1 MMDTSPPTE
10 SGLGR
15 ALVGLATALLTMLS
29 TLSAHAATT
38 FTGDKIQGLPVITQ
52 LDVDDLDPGKTQRF
66 MFRGVEMGTGEF
78 WYVPVIVAK
87 GGKPGKRI
95 LLVAGV
101 HGDELNPMRAL
112 QQVFADIDAS
122 TLSGSVVGILG
133 ASRPGVEWVT
143 RTWPM
148 SNLGTVLI
156 NPNRTWP
163 GEESGNTVERHCW
176 LITNQL
182 IKGNVDVGVDFHTG
196 GTGID
201 FALFVFAYATDPEAR
216 RMAELFPVDQIM
228 ADPGLPGTLEYA
240 LVQAGIPALTV
251 ELGGPRGFDT
261 EMIRIG
267 VEGAENLL
275 AHYKMTDRP
284 VGQTAKDR
292 NVFRGNKL
300 EDIPSV
306 TGGFVELLVKL
317 NDEVKRGQ
325 KVAIQRNSFGDV
337 VHEYTAG
344 VDGRVAII
352 GTDAIR
358 ERGVTIVTILTSSSD
373 CPAGGCPYHG
383 DDE

>member
-1 MMDTSPPTE
+1 MN
-10 SGLGR
+10 GR
-15 ALVGLATALLTMLS
+15 TPAKLRLDVATIGVLTALLIMLWAL
-29 TLSAHAATT
+29 TAQAATA

-52 LDVDDLDPGKTQRF
+52 LDVNDLEPGKTQRF
-66 MFRGVEMGTGEF
+66 MFQGVEMGSGEF

-87 GGKPGKRI
+87 GAKPGKRI
-95 LLVAGV
+95 LLVSGV
-101 HGDELNPMRAL
+101 HGDELNPIRAV
-112 QQVFADIDAS
+112 QQVFADFDAS
-122 TLSGSVVGILG
+122 TLSGSVIGILG
-133 ASRPGVEWVT
+133 PNRPGVEWVT
-143 RTWPM
+143 RKWPT
-148 SNLGTVLI
+148 SSLGTTLI

-163 GEESGNTVERHCW
+163 GEESGNTVERQCW
-176 LITNQL
+176 LITNRL
-182 IKGNVDVGVDFHTG
+182 IKGNVDVGVDYHTG
-196 GTGID
+196 GTGSD
-201 FALFVFAYATDPEAR
+201 FALAKDAEAL

-251 ELGGPRGFDT
+251 ELGGPRGFDA

-317 NDEVKRGQ
+317 NDEVKKGQ
-325 KVAIQRNSFGDV
+325 KVAIQRNAFGDV

-358 ERGVTIVTILTSSSD
+358 ERGVNIVTILASSAD
-373 CPAGGCPYHG
+373 CPTDGCPYHG

>member
-1 MMDTSPPTE
+1 MDRNAQAKR
-10 SGLGR
+10 GLGR
-15 ALVGLATALLTMLS
+15 AKIGLAAALLIMLWA
-29 TLSAHAATT
+29 LSALATTT
-38 FTGDKIQGLPVITQ
+38 FTGDKIQGLPVITE
-52 LDVDDLDPGKTQRF
+52 LDVNDLEPGKTYRF
-66 MFRGVEMGTGEF
+66 MFQGVEMGSGEF

-87 GGKPGKRI
+87 GAQPGKRI
-95 LLVAGV
+95 LLVSGV
-101 HGDELNPMRAL
+101 HGDELNPIRAV
-112 QQVFADIDAS
+112 QQVFADLDAS

-133 ASRPGVEWVT
+133 PNRPGVEWVT
-143 RTWPM
+143 RKWPM
-148 SNLGTVLI
+148 SNLGTTLI

-163 GEESGNTVERHCW
+163 GEETGNTVERQCW
-176 LITNQL
+176 LITNRL

-196 GTGID
+196 GTGSD
-201 FALFVFAYATDPEAR
+201 FALFVFAYAKDAESL

-240 LVQAGIPALTV
+240 LVTAGIPALTV

-261 EMIRIG
+261 KMIRIG

-275 AHYKMTDRP
+275 AHYRMMDRP

-292 NVFRGNKL
+292 NVFRGNDL
-300 EDIPSV
+300 EDIASV

-317 NDEVKRGQ
+317 NDEVKKDQR
-325 KVAIQRNSFGDV
+325 VAVQRNAFGDV
-337 VHEYTAG
+337 VHEYAAG

-358 ERGVTIVTILTSSSD
+358 ERGVNIVTILASRAD
-373 CPAGGCPYHG
+373 CPADGCPYHG

>member
-1 MMDTSPPTE
+1 MNGSAHAKP
-10 SGLGR
+10 GLDG
-15 ALVGLATALLTMLS
+15 ALIGMATALLIMLS
-29 TLSAHAATT
+29 TLSARGATT
-38 FTGDKIQGLPVITQ
+38 FTGDKIQGLPVIEQ
-52 LDVDDLDPGKTQRF
+52 LDIDDLAPGKTHRF
-66 MFRGVEMGTGEF
+66 MFRGVEMGTGEL

-87 GGKPGKRI
+87 GAKPGKRI

-101 HGDELNPMRAL
+101 HGDELNPMRTV
-112 QQVFADIDAS
+112 QQVFADLDAS

-148 SNLGTVLI
+148 SDLGTVLV

-163 GEESGNTVERHCW
+163 GKESGNTVERHCW
-176 LITNQL
+176 LMTNRL

-201 FALFVFAYATDPEAR
+201 FALFVFAYATDPEAQ

-228 ADPGLPGTLEYA
+228 ADPGLPGTLEYS

-251 ELGGPRGFDT
+251 ELGGPRGFDQN
-261 EMIRIG
+261 MISIG
-267 VEGAENLL
+267 VEGTDNLL
-275 AHYKMTDRP
+275 SYYKMTDRP

-300 EDIPSV
+300 EDVVSV
-306 TGGFVELLVKL
+306 TGGFVEVLVKL
-317 NDEVKRGQ
+317 NDEVKKGQ

-344 VDGRVAII
+344 ADGRVAII
-352 GTDAIR
+352 GTDAVR
-358 ERGVTIVTILTSSSD
+358 ERGVTIATILMNSPD
-373 CPAGGCPYHG
+373 CPANGCPYHG